1 MFFRIESPSTNNME
15 NSTNRSVSDNQMAVD
30 GVLMQEKKDLTR
42 TLNDETGLEESCLSH
57 IRVIGER
64 SYTSKSLI
72 TDEDG
77 KEEMI
82 ETDMNN
88 EGLEKFK
95 NKELQKKSTTR
106 FEEVGSGTIDVAE
119 LPKDFMTCTAC
130 GYVTDLK
137 KIRKIQ

>member
-1 MFFRIESPSTNNME
+1 
-15 NSTNRSVSDNQMAVD
+15 
-30 GVLMQEKKDLTR
+30 MQEKKDLTR

-72 TDEDG
+72 TDEDE
-77 KEEMI
+77 KEGMI

-95 NKELQKKSTTR
+95 NKELQKK
-106 FEEVGSGTIDVAE
+106 
-119 LPKDFMTCTAC
+119 
-130 GYVTDLK
+130 
-137 KIRKIQ
+137 

>member
-1 MFFRIESPSTNNME
+1 
-15 NSTNRSVSDNQMAVD
+15 
-30 GVLMQEKKDLTR
+30 MQEKKDLTR

-72 TDEDG
+72 TDEDE

-95 NKELQKKSTTR
+95 NEWEEKWIPSIREADSGILSRYSNQIFEDVPKKELQKKSTTR
-106 FEEVGSGTIDVAE
+106 FEEVGTIDVAE

-137 KIRKIQ
+137 EIRKIQ